1 MNRLYFGCQIRF
13 ILNYYPLFQVE
24 SENLE
29 KCTRAPA
36 DDSDTEVNKYSS
48 KCLYAMVFVFCV
60 SNIQCPRASCY
71 QSRDLNEVAIQS
83 PSHSRAQTMPPLN
96 SFLPTSAPSSMT
108 RRQAKVVT
116 SRLLDNVDTVP
127 DQEDSLSL
135 SEVNCHRVHTRSN
148 TSLSIA
154 RNDSSRQSP
163 ELPAPPPCRPFS
175 ATSLSQK
182 R

>member
-1 MNRLYFGCQIRF
+1 MSLCQSI
-13 ILNYYPLFQVE
+13 
-24 SENLE
+24 
-29 KCTRAPA
+29 
-36 DDSDTEVNKYSS
+36 
-48 KCLYAMVFVFCV
+48 CV
-60 SNIQCPRASCY
+60 SNFQCPRPSCY
-71 QSRDLNEVAIQS
+71 QGRDLNEVAIQS

-108 RRQAKVVT
+108 RRQPKVVT
-116 SRLLDNVDTVP
+116 SRLLDNVDTVQDP
-127 DQEDSLSL
+127 EDSLSL
-135 SEVNCHRVHTRSN
+135 SDVNCHQVYARSN

-182 R
+182 RWVQPENCDENMRRYPSEWYIWLGCHSILTSDSFITFLAPY

>member
-1 MNRLYFGCQIRF
+1 
-13 ILNYYPLFQVE
+13 
-24 SENLE
+24 
-29 KCTRAPA
+29 
-36 DDSDTEVNKYSS
+36 
-48 KCLYAMVFVFCV
+48 MVFVFCV

-135 SEVNCHRVHTRSN
+135 SEVNCHQVHTRSN

-182 R
+182 RWVNANWNLRWKHAERYPSEERTAVWYIWLGCHSILTSDSFITFLAPY

>member
-1 MNRLYFGCQIRF
+1 MSVCQSI
-13 ILNYYPLFQVE
+13 
-24 SENLE
+24 
-29 KCTRAPA
+29 
-36 DDSDTEVNKYSS
+36 
-48 KCLYAMVFVFCV
+48 CV
-60 SNIQCPRASCY
+60 SNFQCPRPSCY
-71 QSRDLNEVAIQS
+71 QGRDLNEVAIQS

-96 SFLPTSAPSSMT
+96 SFPLTSAPSSMT
-108 RRQAKVVT
+108 RRQPKVVT
-116 SRLLDNVDTVP
+116 SRLLDNVDTVQDP
-127 DQEDSLSL
+127 EDSLSL
-135 SEVNCHRVHTRSN
+135 SDVNCHQVYARSN

>member
-1 MNRLYFGCQIRF
+1 
-13 ILNYYPLFQVE
+13 
-24 SENLE
+24 
-29 KCTRAPA
+29 
-36 DDSDTEVNKYSS
+36 
-48 KCLYAMVFVFCV
+48 
-60 SNIQCPRASCY
+60 
-71 QSRDLNEVAIQS
+71 
-83 PSHSRAQTMPPLN
+83 MPPLN
-96 SFLPTSAPSSMT
+96 SFLPSSAPSSMT

-127 DQEDSLSL
+127 DQDDSLSL
-135 SEVNCHRVHTRSN
+135 SEVNCHQVHTRSN